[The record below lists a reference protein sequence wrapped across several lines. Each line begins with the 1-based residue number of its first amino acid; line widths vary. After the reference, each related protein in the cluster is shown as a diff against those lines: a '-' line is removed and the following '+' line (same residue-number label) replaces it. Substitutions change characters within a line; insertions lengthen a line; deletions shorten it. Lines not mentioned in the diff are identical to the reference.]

1 MAILND
7 RVSAKIDATEMG
19 GVGFYFRERLAE
31 GPENLGAA
39 VKTYA
44 RITVPAGSAMGY
56 HQHVGDFEIYY
67 ILEGEGE
74 YNDNGNPVPA
84 RPGDVF
90 LCRDGEWHS
99 IKNVGDADLAFV
111 ALIVKSDVA

>member
-1 MAILND
+1 MTAFNN
-7 RVSAKIDATEMG
+7 RVSEVVEAALTGGEGQYLRERFAEGEDLGKAVRTFAKIT
-19 GVGFYFRERLAE
+19 
-31 GPENLGAA
+31 
-39 VKTYA
+39 VKPGT
-44 RITVPAGSAMGY
+44 RMGY